1 MTTYKI
7 SGMDCQGCV
16 KSLTRCIKG
25 LSPDA
30 EVNVELESGRV
41 TTTATAEHVAAAA
54 QMAGFTFEGEMV
66 GPV

>member
-1 MTTYKI
+1 MNTFKI

-25 LSPDA
+25 LAVDA

-41 TTTATAEHVAAAA
+41 TTTATAEQVASAAK
-54 QMAGFTFEGEMV
+54 MAGFTFEGQIE
-66 GPV
+66 